1 MYWPVG
7 APRIYAA
14 KLPIPSIAPPSYDSR
29 NHSTSSA
36 RASTD
41 STAEPTPPAAASVD
55 ECSEDENRKVGEQ
68 EVVDE
73 DEEAKA
79 LPQPTPEQHQ
89 DASHI
94 IALKVARNG
103 SLFATVTSAELT
115 IWQTKVRGHTCSYPE
130 RAEQSADFY
139 VCFSSLPLL
148 WRTCAAPNNPA
159 SPTALM
165 STS

>member
-14 KLPIPSIAPPSYDSR
+14 KLPVPSIPPPSYDSR
-29 NHSTSSA
+29 NPSTSSV

-41 STAEPTPPAAASVD
+41 SGPNPPAAASVD
-55 ECSEDENRKVGEQ
+55 ESSEDENRKVGEQ

-73 DEEAKA
+73 DEDAKA
-79 LPQPTPEQHQ
+79 PPPPTPEQHQ

-103 SLFATVTSAELT
+103 NLFATVTSAELT
-115 IWQTKVRGHTCSYPE
+115 IWQTKVRGHTSYLE
-130 RAEQSADFY
+130 LAKRSADFY
-139 VCFSSLPLL
+139 LHFSSLP
-148 WRTCAAPNNPA
+148 P
-159 SPTALM
+159 S
-165 STS
+165 